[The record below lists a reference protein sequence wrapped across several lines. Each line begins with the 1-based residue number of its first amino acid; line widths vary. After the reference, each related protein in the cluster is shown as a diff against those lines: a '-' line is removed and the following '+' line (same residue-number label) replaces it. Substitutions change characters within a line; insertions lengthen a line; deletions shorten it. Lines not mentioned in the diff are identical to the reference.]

1 MLSVLTAFLVRVRL
15 LVNRVSARLG
25 FGDDGF
31 LVVAAILIGIVTA
44 AAAVSFH
51 ELINLIRNWLYGQMP
66 SVDLYGRHVWLLL
79 VFPAAGGLAV
89 GGANWF
95 FTRRGGAAG
104 HGVVDVME
112 TVTRASGWLR
122 PLAAVE
128 SLLTSAMTI
137 GTGGSA
143 GAEGPIVQIGAAIA
157 SGFGRAFAMARSYVP
172 VLVGCGTAAGISAI
186 FNSPIGGVIFTL
198 EVILYDFSIR
208 AFLPIVLASVIANVT
223 THAIF
228 EHIGEGTSHAI
239 FRVSPY
245 ITAGPGM
252 AGAGPT
258 PIQALNWP
266 SLPSF
271 VLLGIACGLVGVT
284 TTRLMYKTDELFRKL
299 PVPKPVRPAIGGLL
313 LGVLGVSYVLILGHL
328 LLDRIKPIEHYPM
341 PAFFGDGYGVIQQL
355 FDAGFYSQF
364 FAHFGVG
371 KLAVLLAILIGAKVL
386 GTCLT
391 LSSGGSGGIIAP
403 SLFLGA
409 TTGALLGLG
418 FEHAH
423 LAAGV
428 QVGFYALVGMG
439 AVLAAVVHAP
449 LASILILFEVTQER
463 GVVLPA
469 MLATIVATGLARLIF
484 PDSVYTLS
492 LRRRGVKVGT
502 SSDLRILRRLTVDQ
516 VQLEPAASVTSETPF
531 DELVKRT
538 ADSGTRDF
546 VVFDKSGN
554 YAGLVTADE
563 VREAL
568 LSPESIPLLLAGEVV
583 RGDVP
588 CVRSGD
594 DLATVLETFSRF
606 EVGRLP
612 VCVASNP
619 GHVIGLISRGAL
631 MRRYHKALLEG

>member
-1 MLSVLTAFLVRVRL
+1 
-15 LVNRVSARLG
+15 
-25 FGDDGF
+25 
-31 LVVAAILIGIVTA
+31 
-44 AAAVSFH
+44 
-51 ELINLIRNWLYGQMP
+51 
-66 SVDLYGRHVWLLL
+66 
-79 VFPAAGGLAV
+79 
-89 GGANWF
+89 
-95 FTRRGGAAG
+95 
-104 HGVVDVME
+104 
-112 TVTRASGWLR
+112 
-122 PLAAVE
+122 
-128 SLLTSAMTI
+128 
-137 GTGGSA
+137 
-143 GAEGPIVQIGAAIA
+143 
-157 SGFGRAFAMARSYVP
+157 
-172 VLVGCGTAAGISAI
+172 
-186 FNSPIGGVIFTL
+186 
-198 EVILYDFSIR
+198 
-208 AFLPIVLASVIANVT
+208 
-223 THAIF
+223 
-228 EHIGEGTSHAI
+228 
-239 FRVSPY
+239 
-245 ITAGPGM
+245 
-252 AGAGPT
+252 
-258 PIQALNWP
+258 
-266 SLPSF
+266 
-271 VLLGIACGLVGVT
+271 
-284 TTRLMYKTDELFRKL
+284 
-299 PVPKPVRPAIGGLL
+299 VPKPVRPAIGGLL
-313 LGVLGVSYVLILGHL
+313 LGVLGVSYVLIFGRL
-328 LLDRIKPIEHYPM
+328 LLGRIKPIEYYPM

-355 FDAGFYSQF
+355 FDFNFYTQF
-364 FAHFGVG
+364 QAQFGYG
-371 KLAVLLAILIGAKVL
+371 TLALVLAFLIGAKVI

-423 LAAGV
+423 MSAGV
-428 QVGFYALVGMG
+428 QVGFYALIGMG

-449 LASILILFEVTQER
+449 LAAILILFEVTQER

-516 VQLEPAASVTSETPF
+516 VELEPVSSVTAQTPF

-538 ADSGTRDF
+538 ADSGTSDF

-588 CVRSGD
+588 CVRSSD
-594 DLATVLETFSRF
+594 DLSTVLETFSRF

-612 VCVASNP
+612 VCVANNP
-619 GHVIGLISRGAL
+619 RHVIGLISRGAL